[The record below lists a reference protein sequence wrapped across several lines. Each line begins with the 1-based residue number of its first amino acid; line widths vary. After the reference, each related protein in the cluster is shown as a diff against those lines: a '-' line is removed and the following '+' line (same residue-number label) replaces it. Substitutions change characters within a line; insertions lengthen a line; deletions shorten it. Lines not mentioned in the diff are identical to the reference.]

1 MHVQNRRTALPILL
15 LMGVVL
21 LLLTVAP
28 AASAKAKIVS
38 YDRLTAAGDC
48 LRPFTLLGYLDGD
61 RMNLC
66 KVAPDAVVY
75 RVANPVKH
83 TFRNVGT
90 TGIRGRVWS
99 AGMWSSGTP
108 TATPS
113 PTASW
118 PCRAC

>member
-1 MHVQNRRTALPILL
+1 MHVQTRRTTLPILL

-21 LLLTVAP
+21 LLLIAAP

-61 RMNLC
+61 QMNLC
-66 KVAPDAVVY
+66 EVAPDAVVY
-75 RVANPVKH
+75 RVANPVKR

-90 TGIRGRVWS
+90 TYPRSRLVGRYVELWDIDGD
-99 AGMWSSGTP
+99 AV
-108 TATPS
+108 A
-113 PTASW
+113 TASW
-118 PCRAC
+118 RCRAC